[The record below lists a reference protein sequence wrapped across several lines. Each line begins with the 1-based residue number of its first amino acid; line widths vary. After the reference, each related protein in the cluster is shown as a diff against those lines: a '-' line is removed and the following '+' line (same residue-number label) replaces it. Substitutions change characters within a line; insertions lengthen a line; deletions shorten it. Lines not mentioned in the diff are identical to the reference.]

1 MQPLWTGSVAAS
13 FAKGVWCDMAIV
25 TTAVLGYPRIGE
37 NREWKKTLEAFWKG
51 EIDESA
57 FRAAMR
63 DIRIRRLRRMK
74 QTGVTWIP
82 SGDFTFYDSMLDH
95 AAAFN
100 LVPDRFRRLGA
111 PDSLAVYF
119 AMARGAQD
127 APACEMT
134 KWFDTNYHYLVP
146 ELYGAP
152 QPRLLF
158 NPWRDAFAEARSE
171 AGLHTRPVMIGP
183 YTFVRL
189 SRGVAADRL
198 ADAVRS
204 LLPVYAAALAG
215 LADAGATWVQL
226 DEPALV
232 TDVPEAHVPLLR
244 EAYAALRAAA
254 PGLKLMLQTYFGDVE
269 HPEAV
274 FALPVDGIG
283 LDFVRGKGNL
293 DAVRRLGWPTGKTLG
308 AGVVD
313 GRGVW
318 RVDPD
323 RALSVLDELA
333 AVVPPERLIV
343 QPSCSLLHV
352 PVTVR
357 GERSG
362 DPVVRGALAFADEKL
377 EELVALAE
385 ALERRWAAKA
395 KGGNVRA
402 GTGARDAGLPAAG
415 TAFGETD
422 AADAGA
428 AGWPDAGLPPR
439 LAENRAALE
448 ALRNHPTRHRTE
460 PAEAAAAEAEPLPVR
475 APFAVRYAL
484 QRQRFGLPPLP
495 TTTIGS
501 LPQTADIRR
510 DRLALRNGRLTEA
523 EYRAR
528 IRGHIERWIRL
539 QEEIGLDVLVHGE
552 FERTDMVEHFARLLD
567 GFHFTDNG
575 WVQSYGSRCVKPP
588 VIYGDVAD
596 RGPMTLD
603 ETLFAQ
609 SLTDR
614 PVKGMLT
621 GPVTMVAWSFLRDD
635 LPPSAVAEQIARALN
650 AEVLRLEAAGIGM
663 IQVDEPALREIAPLK
678 RREWPA
684 YLEWAVRAFRRSVA
698 GVKDETQ
705 IHTHMCYCDYHDM
718 LDAIEEMDADVIS
731 LESSRSHGALLHAL
745 RERPY
750 ANGIG
755 LGVYDI
761 HSPVVPETETMLG
774 VIRDALALV
783 PAERLWVNPDCGLKT
798 RGEPETV
805 AALRRMVKAAR
816 LARETL
822 AARDAT

>member
-1 MQPLWTGSVAAS
+1 
-13 FAKGVWCDMAIV
+13 MAIV
-25 TTAVLGYPRIGE
+25 TTAGLGYPRIGE
-37 NREWKKTLEAFWKG
+37 NREWKKTLEAFWRG
-51 EIDESA
+51 ETDESA

-63 DIRIRRLRRMK
+63 EIRIRRLLRMK
-74 QTGVTWIP
+74 RSGIVWIP

-95 AAAFN
+95 TAAFD
-100 LVPDRFRRLGA
+100 LVPERFRRLGA

-119 AMARGAQD
+119 AMARGAKD

-146 ELYGAP
+146 ELDGAP
-152 QPRLLF
+152 QSKLLF
-158 NPWRDAFAEARSE
+158 NPWRDAFLEAKTE

-189 SRGVAADRL
+189 SRGVAPDRL
-198 ADAVRS
+198 AAAVRS
-204 LLPVYAAALAG
+204 LLPVYAAALAE

-232 TDVPEAHVPLLR
+232 TDVPEEHVPLLR
-244 EAYAALRAAA
+244 DAYAALRAAA
-254 PGLKLMLQTYFGDVE
+254 PGLRLMLQTYFGDVE

-283 LDFVRGKGNL
+283 LDFVRGRRNL
-293 DAVRRLGWPTGKTLG
+293 DAVRRFGWPSGKTLG

-318 RVDPD
+318 RTDPD
-323 RALSVLDELA
+323 RALSVLAELA
-333 AVVPPERLIV
+333 AIVPPERLIV

-377 EELVALAE
+377 EEVVALAE
-385 ALERRWAAKA
+385 ALESRLAAEA
-395 KGGNVRA
+395 GGGNLRTGAGAGNGGGSPDVGKA
-402 GTGARDAGLPAAG
+402 VGTGTAGAG
-415 TAFGETD
+415 AT
-422 AADAGA
+422 DAGA
-428 AGWPDAGLPPR
+428 AGWSDAALPPR

-448 ALRNHPTRHRTE
+448 ALRRHPARRRTD
-460 PAEAAAAEAEPLPVR
+460 AAAPAPAGEAEPLPAR
-475 APFAVRYAL
+475 APFAARYAL
-484 QRQRFGLPPLP
+484 QRKRFGLPPLP

-501 LPQTADIRR
+501 LPQTAEIRR
-510 DRLALRNGRLTEA
+510 YRFDLRHGRLTES

-528 IRGHIERWIRL
+528 IRGHIETWIRI

-552 FERTDMVEHFARLLD
+552 FERTDMVEYFARLLD

-603 ETLFAQ
+603 ETLYAQ

-621 GPVTMVAWSFLRDD
+621 GPVTMVAWSFVRDD
-635 LPPSAVAEQIARALN
+635 LPLSAVADQIARALN

-678 RREWPA
+678 RRDWPA
-684 YLEWAVRAFRRSVA
+684 YLDWAVRAFRRCVA

-705 IHTHMCYCDYHDM
+705 IHTHMCYCDFHDM
-718 LDAIEEMDADVIS
+718 LDAIERMDADVIS
-731 LESSRSHGALLHAL
+731 LETSRSHGTLLKAL
-745 RERPY
+745 RERPF

-761 HSPVVPETETMLG
+761 HSPVVPETEAMLG
-774 VIRDALALV
+774 VIREALALV

-805 AALRRMVKAAR
+805 AALRRMVEAAR
-816 LARETL
+816 LARQTL
-822 AARDAT
+822 PARDAM